1 MANRIDFYL
10 DSRGKNSVLE
20 YLEELAQKRDKQSR
34 IKHEK
39 IAQQLDYLSEFGLAV
54 GFPTLRVISGM
65 GMDNLWELRPIKDRI
80 LFVALHEG
88 HFVVLH
94 HFQKGA
100 PLHLEVAKAKRE
112 FADYLADNQLTE
124 EES

>member
-20 YLEELAQKRDKQSR
+20 YLEELAKKRDKQSR

-54 GFPTLRVISGM
+54 GFPTLRVI
-65 GMDNLWELRPIKDRI
+65 
-80 LFVALHEG
+80 
-88 HFVVLH
+88 
-94 HFQKGA
+94 KGRA
-100 PLHLEVAKAKRE
+100 I
-112 FADYLADNQLTE
+112 T
-124 EES
+124 S